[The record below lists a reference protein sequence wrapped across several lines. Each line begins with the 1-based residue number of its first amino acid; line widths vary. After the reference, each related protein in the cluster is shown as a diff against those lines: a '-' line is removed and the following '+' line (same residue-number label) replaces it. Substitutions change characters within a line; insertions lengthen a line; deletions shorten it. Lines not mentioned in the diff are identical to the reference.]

1 MNNYILLKIKINK
14 IFKNNYFL
22 MEQKRYKIRV
32 TGNTKIDTHT
42 EYILSIEINSTTF
55 SFSERYSILKK
66 LTDTMKIESKNNGLF
81 PKFPPKKFFGAEDAK
96 FISKRQT
103 ELNTFFEAISN
114 NPDFL
119 NLPSLIK
126 FIEEKKKNSEESKT
140 QNNPPHVPIETKNKN
155 AISNIGEK
163 ESKKMTPKEE
173 KKSDEEFAKIV
184 DETSKLFYDVNAFYD
199 KDYVSDNKN
208 FVNFFKNNDIK
219 LDNETTFK
227 SENDKNFGLIGTND
241 ENINSIE
248 VSSKTKIEELLK
260 SWKSLEEKY
269 NTNDL
274 IATL

>member
-1 MNNYILLKIKINK
+1 
-14 IFKNNYFL
+14 
-22 MEQKRYKIRV
+22 
-32 TGNTKIDTHT
+32 
-42 EYILSIEINSTTF
+42 
-55 SFSERYSILKK
+55 
-66 LTDTMKIESKNNGLF
+66 
-81 PKFPPKKFFGAEDAK
+81 
-96 FISKRQT
+96 
-103 ELNTFFEAISN
+103 
-114 NPDFL
+114 
-119 NLPSLIK
+119 
-126 FIEEKKKNSEESKT
+126 
-140 QNNPPHVPIETKNKN
+140 
-155 AISNIGEK
+155 
-163 ESKKMTPKEE
+163 MTPKEE

-208 FVNFFKNNDIK
+208 FVIFFKNNDIK